1 MINSAVVRIDAAAT
15 PWLPRLVPGLSVM
28 PLHAHRHEHAAL
40 VRWQPDTFFQSH
52 AHFGGG
58 EILVVSGVFEDEY
71 GSYPAG
77 AWLRSPHMGRHRP
90 FSRPG
95 CTIYVK

>member
-1 MINSAVVRIDAAAT
+1 
-15 PWLPRLVPGLSVM
+15 M

-52 AHFGGG
+52 AYFGGG

-95 CTIYVK
+95 CTIYVKTGHLPIGKA